1 MLCSYLELYKHDL
14 LKDIADFERGKII
27 EFGDNWDLNRE
38 FKSEDLWLDD
48 WIFDLFIPAN
58 RGDLHSA

>member
-48 WIFDLFIPAN
+48 CIFDLFIPAN